1 MRYIKQ
7 LYLTG
12 RFFGVFAAFVLLFG
26 ISFGFNWL
34 FPLIQL
40 FLVVAIVVFLFD
52 LILLYNNSVQIG
64 AKRTTQFVLSLGS
77 QNDIII
83 EVENKS
89 PYTFECNLVDEIPI
103 QFQMRNFTYDFNIL
117 SNDHKI
123 ITYQLR
129 PTSRGVYSFGKIHV
143 YIKSKL
149 GLGMRRMTID
159 AELDIDVYPSI
170 IEMKQFELRALPKIL
185 ANTGLKKIRRIG
197 QSYEFEQIKNYVA
210 GDDFRNI
217 NWSATGRRSSLMVN
231 QYEDEKSQPIYSLID
246 NSRSMLMPFNGLS
259 LLDYAVNSS
268 LVISNV
274 ALGKHDKAGLLT
286 FSNKPNTGLR
296 AEKGAK
302 QLNRIILQLY
312 NIIENPLEAN
322 YELMY
327 VQLRNL
333 IKSRSLIFLYTNFE
347 SRYALQRSLPVIR
360 QIAAS
365 HLLVVVIF
373 ENTEIYKFLE
383 KDAENV
389 EGIYEQS
396 IAQKFMDEKVQ
407 IATELQLAGIQTIIT
422 KPEDLTVNTVNKY
435 LELKARG
442 MI

>member
-1 MRYIKQ
+1 
-7 LYLTG
+7 
-12 RFFGVFAAFVLLFG
+12 
-26 ISFGFNWL
+26 
-34 FPLIQL
+34 
-40 FLVVAIVVFLFD
+40 
-52 LILLYNNSVQIG
+52 
-64 AKRTTQFVLSLGS
+64 
-77 QNDIII
+77 
-83 EVENKS
+83 
-89 PYTFECNLVDEIPI
+89 
-103 QFQMRNFTYDFNIL
+103 
-117 SNDHKI
+117 
-123 ITYQLR
+123 
-129 PTSRGVYSFGKIHV
+129 
-143 YIKSKL
+143 
-149 GLGMRRMTID
+149 
-159 AELDIDVYPSI
+159 
-170 IEMKQFELRALPKIL
+170 
-185 ANTGLKKIRRIG
+185 
-197 QSYEFEQIKNYVA
+197 
-210 GDDFRNI
+210 
-217 NWSATGRRSSLMVN
+217 
-231 QYEDEKSQPIYSLID
+231 
-246 NSRSMLMPFNGLS
+246 MLMPFNGLS

-286 FSNKPNTGLR
+286 FSNKPNSGLR